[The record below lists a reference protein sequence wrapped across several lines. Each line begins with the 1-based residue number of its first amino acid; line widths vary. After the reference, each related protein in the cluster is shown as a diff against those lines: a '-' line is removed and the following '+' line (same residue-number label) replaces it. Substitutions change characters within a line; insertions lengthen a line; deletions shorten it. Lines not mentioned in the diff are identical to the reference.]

1 MGSRAGGG
9 ADAAVSGWDDRG
21 GVNHTAGMRGERGG
35 VVPWTLL
42 VVGSAASL
50 AANLAVA
57 QPTAGR
63 VIAAW
68 PSFALMRHTY
78 ARGNVVRSSANG
90 VRAGTRHQTLRFAPY
105 VRVSRHRRV
114 EPQKQRDVAKIGRN
128 IVDMPPGKMNSS
140 QLDRIA

>member
-1 MGSRAGGG
+1 ML
-9 ADAAVSGWDDRG
+9 
-21 GVNHTAGMRGERGG
+21 
-35 VVPWTLL
+35 PWMLL

-78 ARGNVVRSSANG
+78 ACGNAVRSSANEL
-90 VRAGTRHQTLRFAPY
+90 RAGTGHQTLRFAPY
-105 VRVSRHRRV
+105 VRMSRYRRV

-128 IVDMPPGKMNSS
+128 RVDMPPGNYELQPIRSGSLAGEKWKVLCQTSILCRLGLGVIGYN
-140 QLDRIA
+140 LRTCLP